1 MEIIIALL
9 LMGSVESSLDLKSN
23 EEYNTIKETIR
34 VIRVV
39 NGIK

>member
-1 MEIIIALL
+1 MQIIIALL
-9 LMGSVESSLDLKSN
+9 LMGNVESSLDLKSN
-23 EEYNTIKETIR
+23 EDYNTIKETIR

>member
-9 LMGSVESSLDLKSN
+9 LMGNVESSLDLKSN
-23 EEYNTIKETIR
+23 EQYNSVKETIR

-39 NGIK
+39 NGIR

>member
-9 LMGSVESSLDLKSN
+9 LMGNVESSLDLKSN
-23 EEYNTIKETIR
+23 EEYNSVKETIR

-39 NGIK
+39 NGIR

>member
-9 LMGSVESSLDLKSN
+9 LMSNVENSLDLKSN
-23 EEYNTIKETIR
+23 EEYNSIKENIR

>member
-1 MEIIIALL
+1 
-9 LMGSVESSLDLKSN
+9 MGNVENSLELKSN

>member
-9 LMGSVESSLDLKSN
+9 LMGNVESSLDLKSN
-23 EEYNTIKETIR
+23 EAYNSVKETIR

-39 NGIK
+39 NGIR

>member
-9 LMGSVESSLDLKSN
+9 LMGNVENSLELKSN
-23 EEYNTIKETIR
+23 EEYNSIKKTIR

>member
-9 LMGSVESSLDLKSN
+9 LMSNVENSLDLKSN
-23 EEYNTIKETIR
+23 EEYNSIKETIR